1 MTRCQS
7 EMNFPS
13 PGLGWTAPV
22 PVRCQIETPR
32 MVIRPYRLNEA
43 HQINS
48 IINANRD
55 TLLPW
60 MPWARSQHAE
70 VAGTAK
76 YIAEQILAQSAGHAF
91 ASIGVG
97 IFERENGEF
106 LGGTGVHDVRTD
118 TASCET
124 GYWIRGDRC
133 GQGLATEACRHL
145 ISWALTDQSAGGL
158 GLRRVR
164 IFCSAANAASRR
176 IPEKLGLRQEVH
188 QRDDYYI
195 EGLGPTDRLGWGVM
209 ADEWD
214 TARHALL
221 SPAGG

>member
-1 MTRCQS
+1 MTRSQS
-7 EMNFPS
+7 EINFPAH
-13 PGLGWTAPV
+13 GLGWTAPV

-32 MVIRPYRLNEA
+32 LVIRPYRLDEA
-43 HQINS
+43 RRVNS
-48 IINANRD
+48 IINATRD

-76 YIAEQILAQSAGHAF
+76 YIAEHLLAQNAGPTF

-97 IFERENGEF
+97 IFERGSGEF

-124 GYWIRGDRC
+124 GYWIRGDWC
-133 GQGLATEACRHL
+133 GQGYATEACRHV
-145 ISWALTDQSAGGL
+145 ISWAFLDQSAGGL

-164 IFCSAANAASRR
+164 IYCSAANAASRR
-176 IPEKLGLRQEVH
+176 IPEKLGLRQEVC
-188 QRDDYYI
+188 QREDYYV
-195 EGLGPTDRLGWGVM
+195 ESVGLTDRLGWGVM
-209 ADEWD
+209 AHEWD
-214 TARHALL
+214 TARHAMI
-221 SPAGG
+221 SHGAG